1 MRPASASSF
10 SSILSSSRR
19 KLASSSGS
27 RSSSSSATK
36 RDICVPFWSAGRCT
50 SRLKVPTLG
59 MMPAGVFR
67 VTGYRTPLTPTRW
80 MGIWRVSRLDWTS
93 GITKAGLMSFIYGFL
108 QGRTCDG
115 TGPYGRGIFAVHPCR
130 ATSVK
135 PRDPARARRPAAAN
149 TKKGSLR
156 EFGRTRGARAES
168 PSGQQVIRPRARR
181 P

>member
-1 MRPASASSF
+1 MKYGKVTSMRPASASSF

-19 KLASSSGS
+19 KLASSSGA

-135 PRDPARARRPAAAN
+135 PRDPAQGAPTRSCEH
-149 TKKGSLR
+149 KKGEFKGIWTHSL
-156 EFGRTRGARAES
+156 
-168 PSGQQVIRPRARR
+168 PRAKS